1 MNTQALL
8 GKLSLEVLGIDVG
21 QRASVEVFTILKALK
36 DTGNMT
42 EEEDREMEFLAEETQ
57 VRMIQG
63 ILKVFG
69 MLPERL

>member
-1 MNTQALL
+1 
-8 GKLSLEVLGIDVG
+8 
-21 QRASVEVFTILKALK
+21 
-36 DTGNMT
+36 MT